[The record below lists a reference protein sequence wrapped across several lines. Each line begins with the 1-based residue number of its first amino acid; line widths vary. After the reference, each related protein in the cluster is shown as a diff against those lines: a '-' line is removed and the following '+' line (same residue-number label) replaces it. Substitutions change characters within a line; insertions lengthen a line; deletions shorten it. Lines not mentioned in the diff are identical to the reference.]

1 MEFHLTMREQQL
13 MDLGIPAD
21 EARSRARREFGNRLL
36 LEEAMTDSWRYS
48 TVKRFIQ
55 DLRSDV
61 RYAARSLSR
70 SPGFAAAAIV
80 TIALGVGVNAGI
92 FTVLNGVLFRDLPSP
107 DAHELVS
114 IDQAVAGLPDYPT
127 TGGSGTFSTA
137 EYRAYRD
144 GSQTL
149 SGVLGASFFRETT
162 LGGEA
167 PQEIFGAIVS
177 CNYFAVLQQP
187 PVLGRALTAQ
197 DCEPGAAPV
206 VVLGHGLWTAAFGTD
221 PEVLGRTIELN
232 RQRFTVI
239 GVAAEDT
246 YGGLAMRTGYFAP
259 ISTEPLLEPGTS
271 RYENDTWRWL
281 ALIGRRSDGAS
292 LGQVRAELGV
302 IAAQIDQLD
311 PGRST
316 KLTIERAAAMAGM
329 GPVRGL
335 ATGAAAVLMAAF
347 GLILLIA
354 CANVANLF
362 LARGITRSQEIGIR
376 LSLGASR
383 ARVVRQLLTES
394 MLISIAGGLLG
405 TLLALWSFQALVARA
420 LPGMVHPEIPGIVLD
435 LNLSPDFWVLS
446 YALTLTLGTG
456 LLFGLA
462 PALHVSR
469 PDLNAVIKQEVVAG
483 AGSRRRGGRLRGTLV
498 GVQVALSMTLMIAAG
513 LLLRG
518 LYATY
523 TVDPGFAYRDVAHLS
538 FGTNGSGGEILDQRF
553 MDEVEALPGVEAA
566 AYASLTPL
574 GEANTHGPIRLPGE
588 SENEA
593 RFAGVDEVTPGYF
606 SVLEIP
612 IIRGRAFTEAES
624 ADAERQTGLRPAI
637 VSETT
642 ARNLWGE
649 GDPIGRTLLWMDS
662 TLQVVG
668 VAADARL
675 SALGEIDP
683 YYIYI
688 PRRTGGVLLV
698 KSRASFATTA
708 AGILA
713 LVRARDRTLAVR
725 VLPLEANL
733 AFWRGVSGIVTTLG
747 AGLGVLALVLASV
760 GVYGVVAYAV
770 TRRYREIGIRM
781 ALGAGTGIVLRMI
794 LGQTLRPVVIGAVI
808 GVAAASALSR
818 VLTSVLFGVSP
829 ADPVGLGG
837 SALLVLGVALAA
849 GVMAARPA
857 TRTDPT
863 ATLRHE

>member
-1 MEFHLTMREQQL
+1 MLRQIWIDLRVRISALFGRRALNARAREEMEFHLTMREQQL
-13 MDLGIPAD
+13 MDLGVPAD
-21 EARSRARREFGNRLL
+21 EARRRARREFGNRLL
-36 LEEAMTDSWRYS
+36 VEEAMTDSWRYS
-48 TVKRFIQ
+48 AVKRFVQ
-55 DLRSDV
+55 DLRSDA

-114 IDQAVAGLPDYPT
+114 IEQAVEGLPDYPT
-127 TGGSGTFSTA
+127 TGGSGTFSA
-137 EYRAYRD
+137 SEYRAYRD
-144 GSQTL
+144 RSQTL

-162 LGGEA
+162 LGGDA

-187 PVLGRALTAQ
+187 PALGRALTAQ

-206 VVLGHGLWTAAFGTD
+206 VVLGHGLWTAAFGAD

-232 RQRFTVI
+232 RQLFTVI

-246 YGGLAMRTGYFAP
+246 YGGLAMRTGYFVP
-259 ISTEPLLEPGTS
+259 ISTEPLLEPGLS
-271 RYENDTWRWL
+271 RYGNGTWRWL

-302 IAAQIDQLD
+302 IAAQIDQLE

-347 GLILLIA
+347 GLVLLIA

-362 LARGITRSQEIGIR
+362 LARGIARSQEIGIR

-394 MLISIAGGLLG
+394 TLISIAGGLLG

-446 YALTLTLGTG
+446 YALALTLGTG

-469 PDLNAVIKQEVVAG
+469 PDLNAVIKQEVAG
-483 AGSRRRGGRLRGTLV
+483 AGSSRSGGRMRGTLV

-538 FGTNGSGGEILDQRF
+538 FGMNGGGGEMLDQRF

-593 RFAGVDEVTPGYF
+593 RFAGVDAVTPGYF
-606 SVLEIP
+606 SVLGIP
-612 IIRGRAFTEAES
+612 IVRGRAFTEAEGANAELEAGRVLPSS
-624 ADAERQTGLRPAI
+624 AKRRPAI
-637 VSETT
+637 SGGKTTRSAGRCCGWT
-642 ARNLWGE
+642 ARCKSSVW
-649 GDPIGRTLLWMDS
+649 PRT
-662 TLQVVG
+662 
-668 VAADARL
+668 
-675 SALGEIDP
+675 
-683 YYIYI
+683 
-688 PRRTGGVLLV
+688 
-698 KSRASFATTA
+698 
-708 AGILA
+708 
-713 LVRARDRTLAVR
+713 
-725 VLPLEANL
+725 
-733 AFWRGVSGIVTTLG
+733 RG
-747 AGLGVLALVLASV
+747 
-760 GVYGVVAYAV
+760 
-770 TRRYREIGIRM
+770 
-781 ALGAGTGIVLRMI
+781 
-794 LGQTLRPVVIGAVI
+794 
-808 GVAAASALSR
+808 
-818 VLTSVLFGVSP
+818 
-829 ADPVGLGG
+829 
-837 SALLVLGVALAA
+837 
-849 GVMAARPA
+849 
-857 TRTDPT
+857 
-863 ATLRHE
+863 